1 MKSRFSKYS
10 KHFEKG
16 PKRKVFEY
24 FGMIKT
30 SIFFIFSCREINSLF
45 SGTRTKIF
53 GSKISKVMIV
63 FKFRPKFKFLNLDPK
78 IFVLVPENG
87 EFISLQEN
95 IKKYLF

>member
-1 MKSRFSKYS
+1 MKL
-10 KHFEKG
+10 
-16 PKRKVFEY
+16 FEY
-24 FGMIKT
+24 AEKKIL
-30 SIFFIFSCREINSLF
+30 SIPVFSLNYLTE
-45 SGTRTKIF
+45 
-53 GSKISKVMIV
+53 ISKVMIV